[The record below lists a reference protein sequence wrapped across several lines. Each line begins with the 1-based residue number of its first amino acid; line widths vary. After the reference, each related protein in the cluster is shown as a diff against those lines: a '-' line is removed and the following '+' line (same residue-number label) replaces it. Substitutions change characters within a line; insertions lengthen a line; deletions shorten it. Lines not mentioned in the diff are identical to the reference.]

1 MSIHYTFRDRLRI
14 AMKNHGRY
22 ALKNVSLKS
31 GYSPG
36 YVRGLYSNNPRNP
49 TIGAVE
55 AIADALGVDVLWLL
69 GKGEI
74 NELTKSQ

>member
-1 MSIHYTFRDRLRI
+1 MSIHYTFRDRLKI
-14 AMKNHGRY
+14 AMKNYGRY

-55 AIADALGVDVLWLL
+55 AIAGALNVDPLWLL

-74 NELTKSQ
+74 DELTKSQ